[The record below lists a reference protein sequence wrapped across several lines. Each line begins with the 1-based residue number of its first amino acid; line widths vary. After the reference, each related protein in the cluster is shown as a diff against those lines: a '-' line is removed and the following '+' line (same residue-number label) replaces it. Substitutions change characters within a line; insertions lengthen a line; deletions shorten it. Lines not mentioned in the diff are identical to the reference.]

1 MAGGRKSSKS
11 KAGPQSNSTPRKKM
25 RGSEG
30 SGEEGQSS
38 ILTFFKNGTT
48 ESPSTQANAALR
60 DEVCFIDEDSSHS
73 AGTLVPAEL
82 VAARESEVGSRSSTF
97 AGMSRDDAIDLDSD
111 APADHERRGK
121 NDSDAIDLDSD
132 APADHERRG
141 KNDSAR
147 GMTRLDREKK
157 GIENDCEKV
166 RELFQLERGGLRGG
180 GGEGKQHITELE
192 KKPQLSMQLQKDSMN
207 DNEASSDPQRILSD
221 DYDPEIDACFK
232 RGEGCPF
239 LHLAR
244 TFAVIDNEKG
254 RYAADGYMF

>member
-1 MAGGRKSSKS
+1 MAGGRNAGKSSKS
-11 KAGPQSNSTPRKKM
+11 KGGPESNNTPRKKM

-30 SGEEGQSS
+30 SGAEGQSS
-38 ILTFFKNGTT
+38 ILTFFGKNGTT
-48 ESPSTQANAALR
+48 QSPSAQANVALH

-82 VAARESEVGSRSSTF
+82 VAARESEVGSRSSTS

-111 APADHERRGK
+111 APADHERRGQ
-121 NDSDAIDLDSD
+121 NNSAI
-132 APADHERRG
+132 
-141 KNDSAR
+141 
-147 GMTRLDREKK
+147 GMTRLD
-157 GIENDCEKV
+157 GEKV

-192 KKPQLSMQLQKDSMN
+192 KKPQLSMQLQKESMN
-207 DNEASSDPQRILSD
+207 NNEASSNPQRILSD

-254 RYAADGYMF
+254 RYILHAADGYIVCSILFPK

>member
-30 SGEEGQSS
+30 SGAEGQSS

-73 AGTLVPAEL
+73 VSTLVPAEL
-82 VAARESEVGSRSSTF
+82 VAARESEVGSRSSTS

-111 APADHERRGK
+111 APADHERRGQ
-121 NDSDAIDLDSD
+121 
-132 APADHERRG
+132 
-141 KNDSAR
+141 NDSAR
-147 GMTRLDREKK
+147 GMTRLD
-157 GIENDCEKV
+157 GEKV

-192 KKPQLSMQLQKDSMN
+192 KKPQLSN
-207 DNEASSDPQRILSD
+207 
-221 DYDPEIDACFK
+221 FK
-232 RGEGCPF
+232 RTPLTSKC
-239 LHLAR
+239 
-244 TFAVIDNEKG
+244 VITLSQGLRRAD
-254 RYAADGYMF
+254 AACCQHS